1 MLRNHCIKFGL
12 VALTVSLAIVAN
24 AFAEEKEGKEEK
36 VSLKDCP
43 AAVQKTIKGKAADA
57 KIEEI
62 EKQTTDSKVVY
73 EVDIEKDGKDQT
85 FRVAEDGQ
93 FLGWVDEEKDES
105 KEHDGKDKD
114 DKD

>member
-1 MLRNHCIKFGL
+1 MFTKHCIKFGL
-12 VALTVSLAIVAN
+12 VAVALSMAVLASVLGD
-24 AFAEEKEGKEEK
+24 EKEEK

>member
-1 MLRNHCIKFGL
+1 MFTKHCIKFGL
-12 VALTVSLAIVAN
+12 VAVALSMAVLASVLGD
-24 AFAEEKEGKEEK
+24 EKEEM